1 MTWHEP
7 TPAWTTSNP
16 AELLPPGI
24 VQVYDGSS
32 VMLNWNYSLTLGLVF
47 GAMKFNSDGIF
58 IIQGD
63 GSAGP
68 LTAQFQK
75 RFNVSST
82 SGRASLFISPVTVAD
97 DKSLGQFRCE
107 LTDSTA
113 TTWKRAIQVQVIGKF
128 KTVDDCKKGV
138 PKVQ

>member
-1 MTWHEP
+1 MNCYKYNCDLKYSPSDGGSVTWHEP

-58 IIQGD
+58 IIQRD

-97 DKSLGQFRCE
+97 NISLWE
-107 LTDSTA
+107 NL
-113 TTWKRAIQVQVIGKF
+113 
-128 KTVDDCKKGV
+128 GV
-138 PKVQ
+138 S

>member
-1 MTWHEP
+1 MNLLP
-7 TPAWTTSNP
+7 LGTTSNP

-24 VQVYDGSS
+24 VQVYEGSS
-32 VMLNWNYSLTLGLVF
+32 VTLNWSYSLTPGLGF
-47 GAMKFNSDGIF
+47 GVIRFKSDGIV
-58 IIQGD
+58 IIRGD

-128 KTVDDCKKGV
+128 KTVDDYKKGV